1 MTITTAVHSKTG
13 ARADHPVVVA
23 VAVAVAVAEGTLS
36 LIQDRDRVLLLVVTG
51 LDQVSLM
58 MTEMMMT
65 ITITRN
71 IRVKDVGITAV
82 HQMT

>member
-13 ARADHPVVVA
+13 ARADHPVV

-51 LDQVSLM
+51 LDQ
-58 MTEMMMT
+58 
-65 ITITRN
+65 
-71 IRVKDVGITAV
+71 AV

>member
-13 ARADHPVVVA
+13 ARADHPVV
-23 VAVAVAVAEGTLS
+23 VAVAVAEGTLS